1 MNRQANNKLIVKAY
15 IEKVVN
21 TGDVSAIDKY
31 ISEDYTEVYQQN
43 RYAQGITGAVSHI
56 KGVRETY
63 PDLFL
68 TIDDQMAEEDWVVTC
83 YTMQGT
89 HSGWWMGIKP
99 TGKRITVT
107 GINRDRVIDGKIAE
121 HGGAANMLEG
131 LLSIGAIHIAYK
143 ESSNI

>member
-1 MNRQANNKLIVKAY
+1 MNRQINNKQIVRAY

-21 TGDVSAIDKY
+21 TGDVSSIDNY

-43 RYAQGITGAVSHI
+43 RNAIGIVGAASHI

-63 PDLFL
+63 PDLSL
-68 TIDDQMAEEDWVVTC
+68 TIEDQVAEGDWVVTC

-89 HSGWWMGIKP
+89 HSGKWMGIKP

-107 GINRDRVIDGKIAE
+107 GINKDRVVNGKIAE

-131 LLSIGAIHIAYK
+131 LLTIGAIQLAEK
-143 ESSNI
+143 DSSNS